1 MTSHSQTTVDANIDV
16 SRRVVPM
23 TSEGV
28 AVNFAHL
35 AHVHVFGSLRQG
47 SEYKG
52 KNFWCNNDI
61 DVDNRVKRKAPNLG
75 FRSDNLATRGSG

>member
-1 MTSHSQTTVDANIDV
+1 
-16 SRRVVPM
+16 M

-35 AHVHVFGSLRQG
+35 AHVYVFGLLRQG
-47 SEYKG
+47 SEDKG

-61 DVDNRVKRKAPNLG
+61 GVDNRFGTEPR
-75 FRSDNLATRGSG
+75 DGSTANMLDADDI